1 MGETGFR
8 SAAVNRL
15 VVLTGLEKK
24 ALAGNRW
31 LPADMS

>member
-15 VVLTGLEKK
+15 VVSVDLEKK
-24 ALAGNRW
+24 AIAGNWW